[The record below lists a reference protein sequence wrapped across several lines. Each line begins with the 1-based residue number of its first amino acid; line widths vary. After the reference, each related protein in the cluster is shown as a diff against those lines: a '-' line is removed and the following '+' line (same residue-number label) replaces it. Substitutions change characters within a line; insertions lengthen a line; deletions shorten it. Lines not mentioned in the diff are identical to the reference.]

1 MYIENKEIGFIESK
15 GRMGFFGY
23 EVLNETV
30 EVVENIIAEIIKE
43 TLNKIGYKYNSVEVT
58 YNEVDEDYSHHGTI
72 YIEIKDKNEEIYFL
86 LTSLYPFETNTII
99 FKDDKYKVFTF
110 YQFDSYSITEDKEG
124 DCIEDKILEKLFSD
138 YSL

>member
-23 EVLNETV
+23 EVLNRTV
-30 EVVENIIAEIIKE
+30 EVVENIITEIIKE

-58 YNEVDEDYSHHGTI
+58 YNEVDEDYNNHGTI
-72 YIEIKDKNEEIYFL
+72 YIEIKDKNEEIYFQ
-86 LTSLYPFETNTII
+86 LTSLYEFETNTII

-124 DCIEDKILEKLFSD
+124 NCIEDKILEKLFSD

>member
-23 EVLNETV
+23 EVLNEPV

-43 TLNKIGYKYNSVEVT
+43 TLNKIGYKYNSVKVI
-58 YNEVDEDYSHHGTI
+58 YNEIDEDCSYHGTI
-72 YIEIKDKNEEIYFL
+72 YIEIKNKKEKIYFE
-86 LTSLYPFETNTII
+86 LTSLYEFETKTII

-124 DCIEDKILEKLFSD
+124 NCIEHKILEKLFSD